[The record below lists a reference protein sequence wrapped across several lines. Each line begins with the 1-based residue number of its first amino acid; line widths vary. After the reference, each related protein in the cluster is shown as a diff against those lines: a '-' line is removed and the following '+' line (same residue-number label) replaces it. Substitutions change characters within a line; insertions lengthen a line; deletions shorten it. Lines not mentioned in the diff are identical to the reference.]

1 MQNSHSIQL
10 QVKVVNI
17 LDINVEELTELIRK
31 IVDQQLKNKT
41 NNIGFLYS
49 GVIKSTDAGRFDVE
63 IPSNGSVY
71 TGLLNQSGTTLVI
84 GDSVIIMVKGDK
96 AGNSYIT
103 AKCGATVDGV

>member
-1 MQNSHSIQL
+1 
-10 QVKVVNI
+10 
-17 LDINVEELTELIRK
+17 LDINVEDLTELIKK
-31 IVDQQLKNKT
+31 ISNQQIKKKI
-41 NNIGFLYS
+41 NNVGFLYS
-49 GVIKSTDAGRFDVE
+49 GVVKSTSLGRFDIE

-71 TGLLNQSGTTLVI
+71 SGLLNQTGTTLTV

>member
-1 MQNSHSIQL
+1 MN
-10 QVKVVNI
+10 
-17 LDINVEELTELIRK
+17 INVEELTDLIRK
-31 IVDQQLKNKT
+31 IVNQELKNKT

-49 GVIKSTDAGRFDVE
+49 GVIKTIDAGRFDVE

-71 TGLLNQSGTTLVI
+71 KGLLNQSGVSLIV
-84 GDSVIIMVKGDK
+84 GDSVILMVKGDK